1 MRPNQQNSEKLKP
14 DVFTDLY
21 IIGKRVEF
29 IFKVKLQKHNDL
41 LKIYIIARER
51 KKERKRVQPSHLFFP
66 LFLLFFP
73 FIFLF
78 CCLSS
83 NDNIINSF
91 FF

>member
-51 KKERKRVQPSHLFFP
+51 KKERKRVQPSHLFVFP
-66 LFLLFFP
+66 VASLFSSLPPLLSLY
-73 FIFLF
+73 ISL
-78 CCLSS
+78 LL
-83 NDNIINSF
+83 SF
-91 FF
+91 F